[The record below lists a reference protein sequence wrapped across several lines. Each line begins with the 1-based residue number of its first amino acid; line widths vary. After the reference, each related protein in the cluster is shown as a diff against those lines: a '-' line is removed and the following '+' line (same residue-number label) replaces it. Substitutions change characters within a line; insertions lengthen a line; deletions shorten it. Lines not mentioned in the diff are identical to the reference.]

1 MTSWQLWRESPR
13 LVWSVSPTEV
23 VATSLGA
30 MDQEKGPAN
39 SAPPPESRARAE
51 VVAKV
56 VAAARRLFAE
66 RGPAA
71 VPLREVAQEA
81 GVNYGLI
88 YQYVGTKDDL
98 LRLVFQSASQD
109 YAEEFGR
116 ATGATEAVE
125 FLMRSRNIEFVRL
138 LARSLLEDRD
148 PAALLAR
155 SPAMF
160 ELSRRIG
167 DEMPAAGELSS
178 HDPRIVAAMLTTL
191 SLGWGLFGG
200 FVSTITGLSE
210 ISDQDIKD
218 MMYTLALASVELE

>member
-1 MTSWQLWRESPR
+1 ME
-13 LVWSVSPTEV
+13 
-23 VATSLGA
+23 ANLGA
-30 MDQEKGPAN
+30 MDQGSGDISPD
-39 SAPPPESRARAE
+39 SPPESRARAE

-56 VAAARRLFAE
+56 VAAARRLFAD

-88 YQYVGTKDDL
+88 YQYIGTKDDL
-98 LRLVFQSASQD
+98 LRLVFQIASQD
-109 YAEEFGR
+109 YAGEFDR
-116 ATGATEAVE
+116 ATSASEAIE
-125 FLMRSRNIEFVRL
+125 FLMRSRSTEFVRM

-148 PAALLAR
+148 PAALLER
-155 SPAMF
+155 SPAMA

-178 HDPRIVAAMLTTL
+178 HDPRVVAAMLTTL

-210 ISDQDIKD
+210 ISDQEIKD
-218 MMYTLALASVELE
+218 MMFSIALASVELE

>member
-1 MTSWQLWRESPR
+1 ME
-13 LVWSVSPTEV
+13 
-23 VATSLGA
+23 ANLGA
-30 MDQEKGPAN
+30 MDQESDGTSPD
-39 SAPPPESRARAE
+39 SPPESRARAE

-56 VAAARRLFAE
+56 VAAARRLFAD

-88 YQYVGTKDDL
+88 YQYIGTKDDL

-109 YAEEFGR
+109 YAGEFDR
-116 ATGATEAVE
+116 ATSASEAIE
-125 FLMRSRNIEFVRL
+125 FLMRSRSTEFVRM

-148 PAALLAR
+148 PAALLER
-155 SPAMF
+155 SPAMT

-178 HDPRIVAAMLTTL
+178 HDPRVVAAMLTTL

-210 ISDQDIKD
+210 ISDQEIKD
-218 MMYTLALASVELE
+218 MMFSLALASVELE